1 MIDAASQSRPRLR
14 TRLGADDAG
23 AILVIGVF
31 IAPFL
36 VSAIYYLVSCS
47 NVIMQ
52 REGLQQAADAAVLAP
67 SVVSARGMNA
77 IAVMNVLMM
86 CIMSIVIPVRALL
99 PAYQTVASFPC
110 FESCS
115 CAIVA
120 DAKRANA
127 QLKQK
132 SQNMERRAK
141 DLLTALSDAQDA
153 LAQQVPQAGKQA
165 AAASARRTPTFL
177 EGASPDVYSSSLG
190 QEGCRKGLPVEDD
203 TFKTVCKRTK
213 PYVFEI
219 AVRIAGPETLDT
231 LSGACK
237 SGPFAL
243 ALASGD
249 LSNPTSGRVC
259 KEASNAPCSGNGPH
273 PKKVVK
279 DGRNGSDHMQW
290 WVSLQGR
297 DFDAVRSGVEVG
309 TDHKKGKEPDRQLDI
324 GFAQS
329 EIYFDCR
336 GSWTSSQCNQ
346 EEGAM
351 WNTKWTAR
359 LRRVHKPT
367 ISFSGD
373 GEVKNTL
380 TDPAHWD
387 GIRSKLTGARRDF
400 TTGGP
405 AGTEVANLAKDSSE
419 GPLQ

>member
-1 MIDAASQSRPRLR
+1 MNNSPKSP

-23 AILVIGVF
+23 AVLVIGVF

-67 SVVSARGMNA
+67 SVVAARGMNA

-99 PAYQTVASFPC
+99 PAYQTVASLSVGC
-110 FESCS
+110 FFGGGCL
-115 CAIVA
+115 CKIVK
-120 DAKRANA
+120 DAKRAHRE
-127 QLKQK
+127 LSQK
-132 SQNMERRAK
+132 SQTMEQRAK

-153 LAQQVPQAGKQA
+153 LAQQIPQAGKQA
-165 AAASARRTPTFL
+165 AAASARRTPTFID
-177 EGASPDVYSSSLG
+177 GSAPDVFSSSLSP
-190 QEGCRKGLPVEDD
+190 QGCRKGLPVEDD
-203 TFKTVCKRTK
+203 TFTNVCRRTQ
-213 PYVFEI
+213 PYIREI
-219 AVRIAGPETLDT
+219 AFRIAGPETLDT
-231 LSGACK
+231 FGVCK
-237 SGPFAL
+237 SGPFAM

-249 LSNPTSGRVC
+249 LSNPTGGRVC
-259 KEASNAPCSGNGPH
+259 REASVAPCSGSGPH
-273 PKKVVK
+273 PKKVVSTGK
-279 DGRNGSDHMQW
+279 NGSDDMQW

-297 DFDAVRSGVEVG
+297 EFDAVRTGVEVG
-309 TDHKKGKEPDRQLDI
+309 TDNKKGKAPDRSLDI

-329 EIYFDCR
+329 EIYFDCK
-336 GSWTSSQCNQ
+336 GSWSSSQCNQ
-346 EEGAM
+346 QEGAM

-359 LRRVHKPT
+359 LRRVHKPE
-367 ISFSGD
+367 ISFAGD
-373 GEVKNTL
+373 AEVKNTL

-400 TTGGP
+400 TTG
-405 AGTEVANLAKDSSE
+405 AASTTEVANLAKDSTE

>member
-1 MIDAASQSRPRLR
+1 MNRKEHDRSRLLSDD
-14 TRLGADDAG
+14 LGAV
-23 AILVIGVF
+23 LVIGVF

-52 REGLQQAADAAVLAP
+52 REGLQQAADAASLSPAVL
-67 SVVSARGMNA
+67 SARGMNA

-99 PAYQTVASFPC
+99 PAYQTISTFA
-110 FESCS
+110 CS
-115 CAIVA
+115 GFFDECWCAIIA
-120 DAKRANA
+120 DAGRAHGE
-127 QLKQK
+127 LSIK

-153 LAQQVPQAGKQA
+153 LAQQVPQAGRQA
-165 AAASARRTPTFL
+165 AAASARRTPAFL
-177 EGASPDVYSSSLG
+177 EGGSPDVYSSSLS
-190 QEGCRKGLPVEDD
+190 QDGCRKGLPVEDD

-231 LSGACK
+231 FGICK
-237 SGPFAL
+237 SGPLAL

-249 LSNPTSGRVC
+249 LANPSGGRVC
-259 KEASNAPCSGNGPH
+259 REAAQAPCSGSGPH
-273 PKKVVK
+273 PKKVVSGGK
-279 DGRNGSDHMQW
+279 NGSDHMQW
-290 WVSLQGR
+290 WASLQGK
-297 DFDAVRSGVEVG
+297 DFDASRAGVEVG
-309 TDHKKGKEPDRQLDI
+309 TKKKRGKEPDCALDI

-336 GSWTSSQCNQ
+336 GGWRSSQCNQ
-346 EEGAM
+346 DEGAM

-359 LRRVHKPT
+359 LRRVHTPT
-367 ISFSGD
+367 ISFAGD
-373 GEVKNTL
+373 AEVKNTL
-380 TDPAHWD
+380 ANPAHWD
-387 GIRSKLTGARRDF
+387 GIRSKLTGARRDAS
-400 TTGGP
+400 TGAV
-405 AGTEVANLAKDSSE
+405 AGTEVANLAKDASE